1 MPTILE
7 LFKSRKKEIYNK
19 DEIRIESR
27 GFINPPRG
35 AALLTSS
42 PDALTDLIGNQIGG
56 ALGGSANRP
65 TDTIFRKPK
74 GFTQKPIS
82 LGKTQQGLKDAVEA
96 EKMYHVKQSP
106 SPNSIFANIKQG
118 ASSITG
124 VATNLAVQAVNKYG
138 SKAALNKLKDDL
150 KNKKP
155 GGNSKY
161 GELNEENKIKTFSE
175 YYPVYS
181 VGRKKGV
188 SSKVKESYIQTNV
201 KKRTATDYTWD
212 DLNQTIMEST
222 EADWLPGFEKDLN
235 TSISYIKM
243 QVLGDDS
250 PVYFNA
256 TITGLNETATPEW
269 NPYKFVGSPFNVYT
283 YGGVERSLTFDF
295 KLYFTNSAGKHA
307 LLTKL
312 EYLTKLVYPY
322 RELVESK
329 YADSKDASQLMFS
342 PNFIFLSI
350 RSLYKDV
357 FGIVDTLSFSID
369 DNVPWATS
377 NNVKADKGTGLV
389 SRTSEVS
396 MIPTV
401 INVNFG
407 MKIIDNK
414 NTFKITDEDN
424 KKVFNYNFRNPDN
437 IQAYTSK
444 LQSVRGQQKNA
455 AAKEESLSKINAA
468 GKVVRTFS
476 KADVDAFEQGYKD
489 ANGTVNELRPVT
501 VGATLPEVNMK

>member
-7 LFKSRKKEIYNK
+7 LFKSKKKEIYNK

-35 AALLTSS
+35 AALLVSS
-42 PDALTDLIGNQIGG
+42 PSAIGDLIGNQIGG

-65 TDTIFRKPK
+65 TDTIFRSKI
-74 GFTQKPIS
+74 FLAKPIS

-96 EKMYHVKQSP
+96 EKIYHVKQTP
-106 SPNSIFANIKQG
+106 SPNSIIANINQG
-118 ASSITG
+118 ASSPLG
-124 VATNLAVQAVNKYG
+124 AVTNLAVQAVNKYG
-138 SKAALNKLKDDL
+138 SKAALNKLRDDL
-150 KNKKP
+150 KNKIP
-155 GGNSKY
+155 GGGKY
-161 GELNEENKIKTFSE
+161 GELDPISNKIKTFSE
-175 YYPVYS
+175 YYPVYNQA
-181 VGRKKGV
+181 RKYNV
-188 SSKVKESYIQTNV
+188 SSKVKESYIQTNI
-201 KKRTATDYTWD
+201 KKRTVTDYTWD

-256 TITGLNETATPEW
+256 TITGLNETAAPEW

-329 YADSKDASQLMFS
+329 YKDSTDSSQLMFS

-350 RSLYKDV
+350 RSLY
-357 FGIVDTLSFSID
+357 
-369 DNVPWATS
+369 NVPWATS
-377 NNVKADKGTGLV
+377 NNVKADKSGMV
-389 SRTSEVS
+389 SRSSEVS

-444 LQSVRGQQKNA
+444 LKSVRAEQKNA

-476 KADVDAFEQGYKD
+476 KADVDAFDQGYKD

>member
-7 LFKSRKKEIYNK
+7 LFKNRKKEIYNK

-82 LGKTQQGLKDAVEA
+82 LGQTQQGLKDVVEA
-96 EKMYHVKQSP
+96 EKIYHVKQNP
-106 SPNSIFANIKQG
+106 SPNSIFANIQQG
-118 ASSITG
+118 ASSPLG

-138 SKAALNKLKDDL
+138 SKAALNKLRDDL
-150 KNKKP
+150 KNKIP
-155 GGNSKY
+155 GGGKY
-161 GELNEENKIKTFSE
+161 GELNEEGKIKTFSE
-175 YYPVYS
+175 YYPVYNQ
-181 VGRKKGV
+181 GRKKGV
-188 SSKVKESYIQTNV
+188 STKVKESYIQTNI
-201 KKRTATDYTWD
+201 KKRSVTDYTWD

-222 EADWLPGFEKDLN
+222 EADWLPGFENDLN

-243 QVLGDDS
+243 QILGDDS

-256 TITGLNETATPEW
+256 TITGLNETTTPEW

-295 KLYFTNSAGKHA
+295 KLYYTNSTGKHA
-307 LLTKL
+307 LLSKL

-322 RELVESK
+322 RELVETK
-329 YADSKDASQLMFS
+329 YTDSKEASQLMFS

-357 FGIVDTLSFSID
+357 FGIVDALSFSVD
-369 DNVPWATS
+369 DNVPWSTG
-377 NNVKADKGTGLV
+377 NNVKADKKTGIV
-389 SRTSEVS
+389 SRTNEVS
-396 MIPTV
+396 MIPAV
-401 INVNFG
+401 INVSFG

-414 NTFKITDEDN
+414 NNFKITDQGD

-437 IQAYTSK
+437 TQAYVLK
-444 LQSVRGQQKNA
+444 LDAARENQKNA
-455 AAKEESLSKINAA
+455 VAKEESLSKVNAA
-468 GKVVRTFS
+468 GKTARVMS
-476 KADVDAFEQGYKD
+476 KADIDAFEQGYKNAD
-489 ANGTVNELRPVT
+489 GTINELKAVAIKST
-501 VGATLPEVNMK
+501 SPEINMK

>member
-7 LFKSRKKEIYNK
+7 LFKSKKKEIYNK

-35 AALLTSS
+35 AALLVSS
-42 PDALTDLIGNQIGG
+42 PNAIGDLIGNQIGG

-65 TDTIFRKPK
+65 TDTIFRSKI
-74 GFTQKPIS
+74 FLAKPIS
-82 LGKTQQGLKDAVEA
+82 LGKTQQGLKDAVEP
-96 EKMYHVKQSP
+96 EKIYHVKQNP
-106 SPNSIFANIKQG
+106 SPTSIIANIKQG
-118 ASSITG
+118 ASSPLG
-124 VATNLAVQAVNKYG
+124 AVTNLAVQAVNKYG
-138 SKAALNKLKDDL
+138 SKAALNKLRDDL
-150 KNKKP
+150 KNKIP
-155 GGNSKY
+155 GGGGGKY
-161 GELNEENKIKTFSE
+161 GELDPISNKIKTFSE
-175 YYPVYS
+175 YYPVYNQA
-181 VGRKKGV
+181 RKYNV
-188 SSKVKESYIQTNV
+188 SSKVKESYIQTNI

-256 TITGLNETATPEW
+256 TITGLNETAAPEW

-329 YADSKDASQLMFS
+329 YANSDASQLMFS

-377 NNVKADKGTGLV
+377 NNVKADKSGMV
-389 SRTSEVS
+389 SRSSEVS

-476 KADVDAFEQGYKD
+476 KADADAFDQGYKD
-489 ANGTVNELRPVT
+489 ANGTVNELRRVT